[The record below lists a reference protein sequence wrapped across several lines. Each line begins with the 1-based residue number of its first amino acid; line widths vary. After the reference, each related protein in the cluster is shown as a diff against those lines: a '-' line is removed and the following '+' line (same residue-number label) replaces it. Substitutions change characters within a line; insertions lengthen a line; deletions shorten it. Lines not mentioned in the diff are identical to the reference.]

1 MKHFEIN
8 KKEIKMTVE
17 EKNIAMKTSRSSG
30 ASALN
35 KDGSIRAVVPLFI
48 EKNVD
53 KNKIILDFGA
63 GKGATSTK
71 YLLSKGF
78 DVAAYDLW
86 VNEGGDELLD
96 KYALDRQY
104 DVVFASNVLNVQS
117 SLQMLCETLRQ
128 INSVLKYGGE
138 FICNYPSTPRKMKL
152 DAWTLKG
159 IIEGVFDA
167 QVELVGGTAN
177 VPIWRIRKTLS

>member
-1 MKHFEIN
+1 
-8 KKEIKMTVE
+8 MTVE

-35 KDGSIRAVVPLFI
+35 KDGTIRAVVPLFI

-53 KNKIILDFGA
+53 KSKAILDFGA

-71 YLLSKGF
+71 YLLNKGF

-86 VNEGGDELLD
+86 VNEGDELLD

-117 SLQMLCETLRQ
+117 SLQMLCETLIQ

-138 FICNYPSTPRKMKL
+138 FICNYPSTPRKMDL

-159 IIEGVFDA
+159 IIEGIFGT
-167 QVELVGGTAN
+167 QVELVGGTAS
-177 VPIWRIRKTLS
+177 VPIWKIRKTLS

>member
-1 MKHFEIN
+1 
-8 KKEIKMTVE
+8 MTVE

-35 KDGSIRAVVPLFI
+35 KDGTIRAVVPLFI

-53 KNKIILDFGA
+53 KSKTILDFGA

-86 VNEGGDELLD
+86 VDEGDELLD

-117 SLQMLCETLRQ
+117 SLQMLCETLMQ

-138 FICNYPSTPRKMKL
+138 FICNYPSTPRKMDL

-159 IIEGVFDA
+159 IFEGVFGA
-167 QVELVGGTAN
+167 QVELVGGTAS
-177 VPIWRIRKTLS
+177 VPIWKIRKTLS

>member
-1 MKHFEIN
+1 
-8 KKEIKMTVE
+8 MTVE
-17 EKNIAMKTSRSSG
+17 EKNIAMKASRSSG

-35 KDGSIRAVVPLFI
+35 KDGTIRAVVPLFI

-53 KNKIILDFGA
+53 KSKTILDFGA

-86 VNEGGDELLD
+86 VDEGDELLD

-117 SLQMLCETLRQ
+117 SLQMLCETLMQ

-138 FICNYPSTPRKMKL
+138 FICNYPSTPRKMNL

-159 IIEGVFDA
+159 IIEGVFGA
-167 QVELVGGTAN
+167 QVELVGGTAS
-177 VPIWRIRKTLS
+177 VPIWKIRKTLS

>member
-1 MKHFEIN
+1 
-8 KKEIKMTVE
+8 MTVE

-35 KDGSIRAVVPLFI
+35 KDGTIRAVVPLFI

-53 KNKIILDFGA
+53 KSKTILDFGA

-86 VNEGGDELLD
+86 VDEGDELLD

-104 DVVFASNVLNVQS
+104 DVIFASNVLNVQS
-117 SLQMLCETLRQ
+117 SLQMLCETLMQ

-138 FICNYPSTPRKMKL
+138 FICNYPSTPRKMDL
-152 DAWTLKG
+152 DTWTLKG
-159 IIEGVFDA
+159 IIEGVFGA
-167 QVELVGGTAN
+167 QIELVGGTAS
-177 VPIWRIRKTLS
+177 VPIWKIRKTLS

>member
-1 MKHFEIN
+1 
-8 KKEIKMTVE
+8 MTVE

-35 KDGSIRAVVPLFI
+35 KDGTIRAVVPLFI

-53 KNKIILDFGA
+53 KSKTILDFGA

-86 VNEGGDELLD
+86 VDEGDELLD

-117 SLQMLCETLRQ
+117 SLQMLCETLMQ
-128 INSVLKYGGE
+128 INSALKYGGE
-138 FICNYPSTPRKMKL
+138 FICNYPSTPRKMDL

-159 IIEGVFDA
+159 IIEGVFGA
-167 QVELVGGTAN
+167 QVELVGGTAS
-177 VPIWRIRKTLS
+177 VPIWKIRKTLS